1 MNPGL
6 DSIKNLWKFIYKGT
20 IDWQLTSYQ
29 NKAYQKTVELF
40 LNIGINIKY
49 IVNVKSALNEL
60 KKAF

>member
-1 MNPGL
+1 MESPDIITLFINILLPL
-6 DSIKNLWKFIYKGT
+6 KDSSFNINYMTTTLK
-20 IDWQLTSYQ
+20 SY
-29 NKAYQKTVELF
+29 F